1 MKDQLEK
8 VINKIKNPLSLDKA
22 VYLCSEVLSDITTVL
37 NIITICPGSGA
48 LVERGFSLMNLI
60 MNDLRSSINIR
71 TIDITMRIHYNDAD
85 LSEEETDTIINV
97 WKRINYELI

>member
-37 NIITICPGSGA
+37 NIITIYLP
-48 LVERGFSLMNLI
+48 
-60 MNDLRSSINIR
+60 
-71 TIDITMRIHYNDAD
+71 
-85 LSEEETDTIINV
+85 
-97 WKRINYELI
+97 W